1 MSEVQQT
8 ESISKRSKEGV
19 TKIPDG
25 ATILRKSVNTSVEE
39 IENGFITTKSWDI
52 KYEIKKEGEDDT
64 RTDYVYFSKKWYT
77 KEDPLVLKVTNKSL
91 ADAFTED

>member
-8 ESISKRSKEGV
+8 ESISKRSKEGI

-52 KYEIKKEGEDDT
+52 KYEIKKKVKMTPELIILISAKNGT
-64 RTDYVYFSKKWYT
+64 PKKILWY
-77 KEDPLVLKVTNKSL
+77 
-91 ADAFTED
+91 